1 MANPARR
8 PTPSE
13 PPQLHD
19 RAMDNLR
26 FIRTTMEKAAGV
38 TAVSGWGIAATGVV
52 GSVAGSLALVT
63 ADQASRLILWLVAAP
78 IGLGVSG
85 VCIVWK
91 AHRSGDLP
99 MLRGAARK
107 LALAFLPPMSAGAL
121 LTLLCWRT
129 GMVALFPALWLLLY
143 GTAVVAAGTWSVRS
157 IPVMGAVF
165 MALGTVAAI
174 APMSWGN
181 ALLLIGFGGVH
192 LLFGP
197 WIARQHGG

>member
-1 MANPARR
+1 M
-8 PTPSE
+8 PTPVRRSPPSD

-52 GSVAGSLALVT
+52 GAVAGALALRT
-63 ADQASRLILWLVAAP
+63 ADPASRLILWLVSAP
-78 IGLGVSG
+78 IGLAVSG
-85 VCIVWK
+85 VGTVWK

-99 MLRGAARK
+99 ALRGAARK
-107 LALAFLPPMSAGAL
+107 LALAFLPPMCAGAV

-129 GMVALFPALWLLLY
+129 GTTTLFPALWLLLY

-157 IPVMGAVF
+157 IPVMGGVF
-165 MALGTVAAI
+165 MALGTIAAL
-174 APMSWGN
+174 APASWGN